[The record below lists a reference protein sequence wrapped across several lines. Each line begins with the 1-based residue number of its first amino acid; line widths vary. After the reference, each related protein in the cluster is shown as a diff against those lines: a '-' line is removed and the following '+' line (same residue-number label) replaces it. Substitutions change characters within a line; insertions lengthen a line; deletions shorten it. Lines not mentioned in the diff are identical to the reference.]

1 MATEKGRAA
10 FPEQQVAFSFGGG
23 GPAGSAL
30 RSCSEVYRRFVT
42 RRLWI
47 YLVVAGL
54 FPGSGTAAAQTLG
67 EAAVRVTP
75 GPTSEA
81 TFLAE
86 CNDAVLVFEESTSF
100 VLERTGETDVALAV
114 AYEVSG
120 SALGGEH
127 YEPLPGTV
135 EFGAGEST
143 ATVAVDVLTGERGD
157 LVELRLRIADGDNYQ
172 PGVPDEA
179 AIQFVRPRDPS
190 LPPTECGFFFR
201 DGDRIERTV
210 EVGAAPD
217 RVVVE
222 QFAPPSRIELS
233 PGAYRVTHVGGELP
247 PGLSLAG
254 DGRFLGVAD
263 QQGTYESSIEACRNE
278 SPGTCTTATLVIE
291 VIETTPTTTTVGTT
305 GPASRTAGT
314 LPATGG
320 SPASDVG
327 AGMVLVTLGLILC
340 GARAVHLRRVHS
352 HPRG

>member
-1 MATEKGRAA
+1 MM
-10 FPEQQVAFSFGGG
+10 
-23 GPAGSAL
+23 
-30 RSCSEVYRRFVT
+30 

-47 YLVVAGL
+47 YLIVAAL
-54 FPGSGTAAAQTLG
+54 FLLSGTAAAQTME

-75 GPTSEA
+75 GPTSEE

-86 CNDAVLVFEESTSF
+86 CHDAVLVFEEATSF

-120 SALGGEH
+120 SALAGEH

-135 EFGAGEST
+135 EFGVGEST
-143 ATVAVDVLTGERGD
+143 ATVAVDVLTGERSE
-157 LVELRLRIADGDNYQ
+157 LVQLRLQIADGDNYQ

-179 AIQFVRPRDPS
+179 AIEFVRPRDPS
-190 LPPTECGFFFR
+190 LPPVECGFFFR

-222 QFAPPSRIELS
+222 EFAPPSRIELS
-233 PGAYRVTHVGGELP
+233 PESYRVTHVGGELP

-254 DGRFLGVAD
+254 DGRFLGAAD
-263 QQGTYESSIEACRNE
+263 QQGTYESSIEACRTE
-278 SPGTCTTATLVIE
+278 PPGTCTTATLVIK
-291 VIETTPTTTTVGTT
+291 VVDTTPTTTTVGTT
-305 GPASRTAGT
+305 APASRTAGT
-314 LPATGG
+314 LPATGD

-327 AGMVLVTLGLILC
+327 IGMALVTLGVILC

-352 HPRG
+352 RPRG

>member
-1 MATEKGRAA
+1 M
-10 FPEQQVAFSFGGG
+10 
-23 GPAGSAL
+23 
-30 RSCSEVYRRFVT
+30 T
-42 RRLWI
+42 RRIWI
-47 YLVVAGL
+47 YLVVTVL
-54 FPGSGTAAAQTLG
+54 FAGSGTAAAQTMG

-86 CNDAVLVFEESTSF
+86 CNDAVLVFDESKSF

-114 AYEVSG
+114 SYEVSG
-120 SALGGEH
+120 SAVGGEH
-127 YEPLPGTV
+127 YEPLPGTID
-135 EFGAGEST
+135 FGAGEST
-143 ATVAVDVLTGERGD
+143 ATVAVDVLTGARSE
-157 LVELRLRIADGDNYQ
+157 LVQLRLRVADGNNYQ

-179 AIQFVRPRDPS
+179 AIEFVRPRDPS
-190 LPPTECGFFFR
+190 LPPAECGFFFR

-233 PGAYRVTHVGGELP
+233 PAAYRVAHVGGELP

-263 QQGTYESSIEACRNE
+263 QQGTYESSIEACRNDP
-278 SPGTCTTATLVIE
+278 PGTCTTATLVIK
-291 VIETTPTTTTVGTT
+291 VLGTTPTTATVGTT
-305 GPASRTAGT
+305 APASRTAGT
-314 LPATGG
+314 LPATGD

-327 AGMVLVTLGLILC
+327 VGLVLVTLGLILC
-340 GARAVHLRRVHS
+340 GARAVHLRRLHS